1 MFKDK
6 KNIFLAII
14 GIVILAGIIMFC
26 IKGLNYN
33 LSYGKNASISVN
45 MGKDVDK
52 NEVKQLVEETIGSNA
67 NVRTLNESN
76 SSILITV
83 KEISDEQKNDLIT
96 KINEKYETELKAED
110 INSLELSQE
119 DLKITNNAQIKLCDL
134 IKPYIAP
141 SIISIALIMIYF
153 VIRYR
158 KFKIGKII
166 LETMGSIVISEAFLF
181 SIYAITRIP
190 VNSLT
195 MPLAVI
201 LFVIVI
207 IALIEKYRKEDIKR
221 KEQNKRK

>member
-14 GIVILAGIIMFC
+14 GVVILAGIIMFC

-33 LSYGKNASISVN
+33 LFYGKNTNIAVN
-45 MGKDVDK
+45 MEKDVNI
-52 NEVKQLVEETIGSNA
+52 NEIKQLVEETIESKA
-67 NVRTLNESN
+67 DVRTLNESN
-76 SSILITV
+76 NYVLITV
-83 KEISDEQKNDLIT
+83 KEITDEQKSNLLA
-96 KINEKYETELKAED
+96 KINEKY
-110 INSLELSQE
+110 SLELSQ
-119 DLKITNNAQIKLCDL
+119 DDIKTTNNAQVKLCDM
-134 IKPYIAP
+134 IKPYITP

-158 KFKIGKII
+158 KYGIGKII
-166 LETMGSIVISEAFLF
+166 LETLGSIVISEALLF

-195 MPLAVI
+195 MPMAVI

-207 IALIEKYRKEDIKR
+207 IVLMERFRKEEAKAKEKSKR
-221 KEQNKRK
+221 K

>member
-52 NEVKQLVEETIGSNA
+52 NEIKQLVEETIGSRA

-76 SSILITV
+76 SSILITA
-83 KEISDEQKNDLIT
+83 KEISDEQKNNLVA
-96 KINEKYETELKAED
+96 KINEKY
-110 INSLELSQE
+110 SLELSQE

-158 KFKIGKII
+158 KFKIGKI
-166 LETMGSIVISEAFLF
+166 MGSIVISEAFLF

>member
-1 MFKDK
+1 M
-6 KNIFLAII
+6 
-14 GIVILAGIIMFC
+14 
-26 IKGLNYN
+26 
-33 LSYGKNASISVN
+33 
-45 MGKDVDK
+45 
-52 NEVKQLVEETIGSNA
+52 
-67 NVRTLNESN
+67 
-76 SSILITV
+76 
-83 KEISDEQKNDLIT
+83 
-96 KINEKYETELKAED
+96 
-110 INSLELSQE
+110 
-119 DLKITNNAQIKLCDL
+119 

>member
-52 NEVKQLVEETIGSNA
+52 NEVKQLVEETIGSRA

-83 KEISDEQKNDLIT
+83 KEISDEQKNNLVA
-96 KINEKYETELKAED
+96 KINEKY
-110 INSLELSQE
+110 SLELSQE

-166 LETMGSIVISEAFLF
+166 L
-181 SIYAITRIP
+181 
-190 VNSLT
+190 
-195 MPLAVI
+195 
-201 LFVIVI
+201 
-207 IALIEKYRKEDIKR
+207 
-221 KEQNKRK
+221 

>member
-83 KEISDEQKNDLIT
+83 KEISDEQKNNLVE
-96 KINEKYETELKAED
+96 KINEKY
-110 INSLELSQE
+110 SLELSPE